1 VGTNIPEKSVAQ
13 IFPAQEVLMM
23 ESDDSYFSQTI
34 TLHKKK
40 HNATEIEMEQETCC
54 T

>member
-1 VGTNIPEKSVAQ
+1 VGANIPEKRAAQ
-13 IFPAQEVLMM
+13 IFPAQEVLKM
-23 ESDDSYFSQTI
+23 EADDSYFSQTI

-40 HNATEIEMEQETCC
+40 HNATELEMERETRC

>member
-1 VGTNIPEKSVAQ
+1 MGTNIPEKPAAQ
-13 IFPAQEVLMM
+13 IFSAQEVLKM
-23 ESDDSYFSQTI
+23 EADDSYFSQNI

-40 HNATEIEMEQETCC
+40 HNATELEMEQETCC